1 MVTRKT
7 AHVCFLM
14 GVTLLLSAVAALLP
28 VEQTAAQQSRS
39 SGAGSPARVEGA
51 PVTIPA
57 GKGDDLSTVNWDDA
71 TDETPASQE
80 KTGDSDLSKE
90 NWEDEK
96 SSKDVTEKEAASD
109 LSKESWED
117 EGSAKNVPEKEDGL
131 QMMKQEEIDK
141 LDSRERL
148 IHLSGFALFI
158 GYILGGVLTAF
169 ATRNRKLA
177 VSLPPEL
184 LILLHTFWPL
194 ELILLPFMRAR
205 IR

>member
-7 AHVCFLM
+7 AHICFLL

-28 VEQTAAQQSRS
+28 VEQTAAQQSS
-39 SGAGSPARVEGA
+39 ASGAGSPARVEGGPA
-51 PVTIPA
+51 TRPA
-57 GKGDDLSTVNWDDA
+57 GKGDDLSAVNWDDA

-80 KTGDSDLSKE
+80 KTAD
-90 NWEDEK
+90 
-96 SSKDVTEKEAASD
+96 SD

-117 EGSAKNVPEKEDGL
+117 EGSSKDVAEKEDGL

-148 IHLSGFALFI
+148 IHVSGFALFM

-194 ELILLPFMRAR
+194 ELILLPFMRTR
-205 IR
+205 VR